1 MNMNKIMKKKFDDLY
16 IGKRVELI
24 STTDIWTD
32 LRAGAQGT
40 VDLIDDAGTIRYDP
54 SGYGMLIK
62 DIIVD
67 SVMAYLGLASTRP
80 ARQ

>member
-40 VDLIDDAGTIRYDP
+40 VDLIDDAGTIFVLWDGG
-54 SGYGMLIK
+54 STMGLIPGEDK
-62 DIIVD
+62 FKMI
-67 SVMAYLGLASTRP
+67 
-80 ARQ
+80 